1 METYEERS
9 YDFTDYYGSVRDK
22 KYRQK
27 EMSVMIRKATS
38 MIISISIQM
47 IMVVLI
53 IMFVYSAG
61 VKGFEFGLSVFTP
74 SSIAPAPGKDI
85 MVIVEEGASDLE
97 IAKLLEEKGL
107 ISDYKVFLIQAKLY
121 MADMNPD
128 SYTLNTSMT
137 SEKMIEIMAAN
148 QEEKE

>member
-1 METYEERS
+1 METNEERS
-9 YDFTDYYGSVRDK
+9 YDFTYYYGSIRSI
-22 KYRQK
+22 RQK

-47 IMVVLI
+47 IIVVLI

-74 SSIAPAPGKDI
+74 SSVDQAPGKDI
-85 MVIVEEGASDLE
+85 MVIIEEDATDLE
-97 IAKLLEEKGL
+97 IARLLEEKGL
-107 ISDYKVFLIQAKLY
+107 ILDYKVFLIQTKLY
-121 MADMNPD
+121 MAEISPD

-137 SEKMIEIMAAN
+137 SEEMLEILVAD
-148 QEEKE
+148 Q

>member
-1 METYEERS
+1 METNEERS
-9 YDFTDYYGSVRDK
+9 YDFTYYYGSIRSI
-22 KYRQK
+22 RQK

-47 IMVVLI
+47 IIVVLI

-74 SSIAPAPGKDI
+74 SSVDQAPGKDI
-85 MVIVEEGASDLE
+85 MVIIEEDATDLE
-97 IAKLLEEKGL
+97 IARLLEEKGL
-107 ISDYKVFLIQAKLY
+107 ILDYKVFLIQTKLY
-121 MADMNPD
+121 MAEISPD

-137 SEKMIEIMAAN
+137 SEEMLEILAAD
-148 QEEKE
+148 Q